1 MLVVSLR
8 DVNHRLLSYLLWS
21 GRNATRRQVSS
32 VFRVAREGKKKNTI
46 HWKVASLYGQMKLE
60 PRSDWISLRD

>member
-32 VFRVAREGKKKNTI
+32 VFRVAREGKKK
-46 HWKVASLYGQMKLE
+46 HYPLE
-60 PRSDWISLRD
+60 SSIPIWSNEA